1 MEVVMILVRDV
12 FQIKFGRM
20 KEALEAWKEM
30 ERISPMPA
38 ESRYRMLT
46 DLTGQY
52 YTLVLEGTFKDL
64 TDYEKSLRREMAG
77 AGDVYHKKFVPLVDS
92 GRREIFTVVA

>member
-1 MEVVMILVRDV
+1 MILVRDV
-12 FQIKFGRM
+12 FQVKFGRM

-30 ERISPMPA
+30 EKVSPMPA
-38 ESRYRMLT
+38 ENHYRMLT

-64 TDYEKSLRREMAG
+64 ADYEKFLKREMAG
-77 AGDVYHKKFVPLVDS
+77 AGDVYHRKFVPLVDS
-92 GRREIFTVVA
+92 GRREIFAVVT

>member
-1 MEVVMILVRDV
+1 MILVRDV

-20 KEALEAWKEM
+20 KEALEEWKDM
-30 ERISPMPA
+30 QKVSPMPA
-38 ESRYRMLT
+38 ENHYRMLT

-64 TDYEKSLRREMAG
+64 SDYEKFLKREMSG